1 MTRITLLSVGVV
13 LLSSPLAHS
22 KVVQH
27 LALQVTPENP
37 AKPADY
43 SQRGWSCRDTQ
54 SVSLFETVANYDG
67 AWAEKPV
74 SIRKDGN
81 VSRVARDMNRFNH
94 RFEFSGNE
102 TCSRDYTVYREVE
115 EEETLPNGKTRK
127 VRRTRSFTETE
138 TASIDWKCRPLAQF
152 PTEPGTTRGLNDFC
166 AMSYKMSGHN
176 ADNGARSKAAFK
188 PYFEGK
194 KIRVQLWAEK
204 YDEQYAYSN
213 CSGHPAHMRII
224 TITQGV
230 GGHMGE
236 NDFKFNVMINGEKA
250 EIPSA
255 DGLINA
261 DLAYCDS
268 SGRAGPVTVGI
279 SAVEEDLLFNDEY
292 VPNGVANLD
301 PSTPQTAN
309 KTLTLTR
316 QKFLY
321 GYIGFI
327 DSIRDWWAPTQ
338 TQVKLW
344 MHSRML
350 SDQANNFG
358 LGYSATEDKSGGGW

>member
-1 MTRITLLSVGVV
+1 MKSSSALIFGAL

-27 LALQVTPENP
+27 LALQVTAENP

-43 SQRGWSCRDTQ
+43 SQRGWSCSDSQ
-54 SVSLFETVANYDG
+54 NISLFETVANYDG

-81 VSRVARDMNRFNH
+81 VNRVARDMNRFNH
-94 RFEFSGNE
+94 RFEISGNE
-102 TCSRDYTVYREVE
+102 TCSRDYRVLRTVT
-115 EEETLPNGKTRK
+115 ETEYDTKGNPRQVTRTK
-127 VRRTRSFTETE
+127 YVTETE

-166 AMSYKMSGHN
+166 AMSYKMNGHN
-176 ADNGARSKAAFK
+176 ADDGARSKAAFK

-230 GGHMGE
+230 GGHVGE

-261 DLAYCDS
+261 DLAYCDP
-268 SGRAGPVTVGI
+268 SGRASPVTVGI

-292 VPNGVANLD
+292 VPSGVAHLD

-321 GYIGFI
+321 GYIGVI

-338 TQVKLW
+338 AQVKLW
-344 MHSRML
+344 MHARML